1 MYRRA
6 YIPWMV
12 EWDRQKADVIRLK
25 HGVRFADAVAA
36 MADDLAITRLDDDP
50 DEDRHVTIGMDLL
63 GRVLVVSYTWRGEEF
78 RLISAR
84 RASPRERRRY
94 ADRRS

>member
-1 MYRRA
+1 
-6 YIPWMV
+6 MV
-12 EWDRQKADVIRLK
+12 EWDRQKAAVSRLK
-25 HGVRFADAVAA
+25 HGVRFADAVAVL
-36 MADDLAITRLDDDP
+36 ADDLAITRLDDDP
-50 DEDRHVTIGMDLL
+50 DEGRFATIGMGLL
-63 GRVLVVSYTWRGEEF
+63 GRVLVVSYTWRGDEI